1 MRGAIYWAGGQNRA
15 CGRLATISNG
25 LEGGIGAVSSLH
37 PAARSCRSFR
47 ETSPSGHVVHYPMST
62 VIFSE
67 KPRWPVFRA
76 VGWGAVVVIGT
87 VSVATLALARNEPVS
102 ALWMVVAALCVF
114 AVSYRFHSAW
124 LMAKVLTLDELRAT
138 PAVVHEDGKDF
149 VKTNKWVVFGH
160 HFAAIAGPGP
170 LVGPVLAAQFGFLP
184 GMLWML
190 IGATLGG
197 AVHDCVI
204 MFCSV
209 RRRGKSLGQ
218 MVREEVG
225 PFAGVVALVSIVAIM
240 VILLAVLGLVVVN
253 ALAESPWGLFT
264 IAATMPIAV
273 VMGCAMRFGGH
284 SGKWLAGISIFGVV
298 ALLAA
303 VWGGK
308 FIVGSRFES
317 MLMVRDTT
325 LAWWIMGYGLLA
337 SILPVWLLLAPRDY
351 LSTFMKIG
359 TVAALGVAIVV
370 LGPMLKMPALTKF
383 IDGTGPIV
391 AGTVFPF
398 CFITIACAAVSG
410 FHSLISS
417 GTTPKMIT
425 REGDI
430 RIVGYGAMVTEMVVG
445 IMALIAA
452 SAMEPG
458 QYFAINMKGDAV
470 AVVQKVSE
478 LGFPVTTAHMTD
490 LAASVGEKTMIG
502 RTGGAPTFAVGMAQ
516 MFAGVFRSEGAMAVW
531 YHFAIMFEALFILT
545 TIDAGTRVGRFLV
558 QDLLGS
564 IVKPLGDTKSFAGNA
579 IATAL
584 FVGAWGWFL
593 YQGVIDP
600 LGGINSLWPIF
611 GIANQLLGVI
621 AFALGT
627 TVLIK
632 MGRKRYAWVTLA
644 PLAWLLA
651 VTMTAGW
658 MKLFHAD
665 VRVGFLAA
673 ATDLER
679 KLAADGGTPSAQ
691 VATWQHQLLNAR
703 VDAAVTGAFL
713 VLVLIVVIANAR
725 VWWQLLAGKRAAQ
738 LREEPYV
745 PVIVAKAS

>member
-1 MRGAIYWAGGQNRA
+1 MSTAA
-15 CGRLATISNG
+15 ATPSGPN
-25 LEGGIGAVSSLH
+25 
-37 PAARSCRSFR
+37 RSFLR
-47 ETSPSGHVVHYPMST
+47 
-62 VIFSE
+62 IL
-67 KPRWPVFRA
+67 
-76 VGWGAVVVIGT
+76 GWSAVVAIGT
-87 VSVATLALARNEPVS
+87 VSIATLALSRGEPVS

-114 AVSYRFHSAW
+114 AISYRFHSAW

-149 VKTNKWVVFGH
+149 VRTNKWVVFGH

-190 IGATLGG
+190 VGATLGG

-225 PFAGVVALVSIVAIM
+225 PFAGVIALVSIVAIM

-273 VMGCAMRFGGH
+273 VMGCAMRFAGH
-284 SGKWLAGISIFGVV
+284 SGKWLVAVSVFGVV
-298 ALLAA
+298 ALLVA
-303 VWGGK
+303 VWGGQ
-308 FIVGSRFES
+308 FVHGTRMEGW
-317 MLMVRDTT
+317 LTLQGTT

-359 TVAALGVAIVV
+359 TVIALGVAIVAIA
-370 LGPMLKMPALTKF
+370 PMLQMPAITKF
-383 IDGTGPIV
+383 IDGTGPVV

-417 GTTPKMIT
+417 GTTPKLLT
-425 REGDI
+425 RESDI
-430 RIVGYGAMVTEMVVG
+430 RIVGYGAMITEMVVG

-452 SAMEPG
+452 CAMEPG
-458 QYFAINMKGDAV
+458 QYFAINMKGEAA
-470 AVVQKVSE
+470 AVVAKVSA
-478 LGFPVTTAHMTD
+478 LGFPVTEMQMAD

-516 MFAGVFRSEGAMAVW
+516 MFAGVFGSKAAMAVW

-545 TIDAGTRVGRFLV
+545 TIDAGTRVGRFVV
-558 QDLLGS
+558 QDLLGL
-564 IVKPLGDTKSFAGNA
+564 IAKPLGDTKSFAGNTL
-579 IATAL
+579 ATVL

-593 YQGVIDP
+593 YQGVVDP

-611 GIANQLLGVI
+611 GVANQLLAVI
-621 AFALGT
+621 AFSLGT

-632 MGRKRYAWVTLA
+632 MGRKHYAWVTLA
-644 PLAWLLA
+644 PLTWLLA

-658 MKLFHAD
+658 MKIFSGD
-665 VRVGFLAA
+665 PRVGFLAA
-673 ATDLER
+673 AADLKR
-679 KLAADGGTPSAQ
+679 KLAADGGTPLTQ
-691 VATWQHQLLNAR
+691 IKIWEQQLFNQHINAF
-703 VDAAVTGAFL
+703 VTAAFL
-713 VLVLIVVIANAR
+713 VLVLVVVIANAR
-725 VWWQLLAGKRAAQ
+725 VWWQLLAGKRGAE

-745 PVIVAKAS
+745 AVGASAVKTV